1 MVTLCCSFSMQKVV
15 ATEKQLL
22 SDPFMMVSSSV
33 DRPNVTVDDSGRYV
47 CVAESNNVSVASQAT
62 LLEVYGEQLPSVI
75 VLPLSNQVS
84 L

>member
-1 MVTLCCSFSMQKVV
+1 MQKVV

-33 DRPNVTVDDSGRYV
+33 DRPNVTVDDSGRYF

-75 VLPLSNQVS
+75 ILTLSNQVS